1 MVCMMKIM
9 SLWRS
14 MIYMNNEE
22 SVQFEIEI
30 DKTKVAKLIGAII
43 ISESNNIKSGE
54 KSDTQMIKEIK
65 KKIEEEVN
73 CY

>member
-1 MVCMMKIM
+1 
-9 SLWRS
+9 
-14 MIYMNNEE
+14 MNNEE

-30 DKTKVAKLIGAII
+30 DKTKIAKLIGAII